1 MLVSKKLLPPIL
13 SHIETSSMLY
23 MITCVSQADPTT
35 SLENALSYA
44 SNIYENSCHENGN
57 ARKSQLIKNRSSQN
71 DDTEYLRRII
81 LKLTNEVNTLRYARA
96 SINTMVSASNSS
108 EINEPR
114 HPSMFS
120 SVSNTTTITVPDPI
134 DEEKVAISDLNR
146 QIEELENQISVTRER
161 NIHVERELQQRVAS
175 QDQLFSIQEKQN
187 CIIEKLEWKLDEME
201 HLNDQLYHKL
211 AEAENGARLNEQLKH
226 ELAGLQRDAYHL
238 KNRRNE
244 LDGVLCVMEN
254 MSYKNDKDTSNALL
268 ELDALKQLS
277 QQQDEKLKM
286 KDEEIESLSY
296 QLYHKNIDT
305 QREIIKSIDPNDSN
319 NSSNIILINDQ
330 RTLESR
336 IEEFEEM
343 VEHIRNQRD
352 KYSDQLEERTDEF
365 EKLKKDYATSENR
378 VQELENELK
387 SAYTMVREND
397 SSGLVKKLEAELAD
411 LHQQA
416 LVDQNNYQI
425 VVEEMED
432 MSCKMNKQLDNI
444 ERLESTVGKLNHQL
458 DETTSCYIQ
467 KEEDFLD
474 LQGQLELEKKS
485 NQIIKL
491 EKKPSTTDS
500 RHSASKPLP
509 TRSDSLRH
517 ISRNLR
523 DQSELS
529 NWLHEKI
536 DDPNGGKADI
546 IRTFLQISSENS
558 RQATHIDQL
567 DKELL
572 ELRYQRALSSYTST
586 KPSSPNSSLNSNR
599 RKTGSIGSNS
609 LLYNNNSPIGEESE
623 SIHSYV
629 QGSRRIPS
637 RQSGTNTPTIPP
649 PSQPPCNPLPPVPML
664 PYIPNN
670 NSTCPSPSIHQ
681 HLNNN
686 SASAQRES
694 QLSQYTKKSD
704 DGSIA
709 PIDHHDYRPIS
720 LRLRSHVPGSQT
732 SNEAVDVTFQL
743 TALEAIIKEQERE
756 IKSLTNDQAALKSVK
771 NQLDIQALEL
781 ENERALKLK
790 AEKAHYILER
800 RMEELMNAKKNKF
813 RCF

>member
-1 MLVSKKLLPPIL
+1 MLVSKKLSPHIA
-13 SHIETSSMLY
+13 SHIETSSVLY
-23 MITCVSQADPTT
+23 MMICASQSDSTP
-35 SLENALSYA
+35 SLENTLSYA

-57 ARKSQLIKNRSSQN
+57 VRKSQLMKNRSSQN

-96 SINTMVSASNSS
+96 SVNTMISASNSS
-108 EINEPR
+108 EMNEPR

-120 SVSNTTTITVPDPI
+120 SVSNSTTITVPDPI
-134 DEEKVAISDLNR
+134 YEEKVAISDLNR

-201 HLNDQLYHKL
+201 HLNNQLYHKL
-211 AEAENGARLNEQLKH
+211 LAETENGARLNEQLKH
-226 ELAGLQRDAYHL
+226 ELAGLQRDAHHL

-319 NSSNIILINDQ
+319 NSSDIILSNDQ

-352 KYSDQLEERTDEF
+352 KYSDQLEERTDAL
-365 EKLKKDYATSENR
+365 EKLKEDYITSKNKI
-378 VQELENELK
+378 QELEIELK
-387 SAYTMVREND
+387 SVYSMVREND
-397 SSGLVKKLEAELAD
+397 SSGLVKNLEGELAA
-411 LHQQA
+411 LQQQK
-416 LVDQNNYQI
+416 LVDQDNYQTMMK
-425 VVEEMED
+425 EMEN
-432 MSCKMNKQLDNI
+432 MSYKMNKQLDDI

-474 LQGQLELEKKS
+474 LQDQLEMEKKS
-485 NQIIKL
+485 NQIVKL
-491 EKKPSTTDS
+491 EKKPSITDS

-517 ISRNLR
+517 ISHNLK

-586 KPSSPNSSLNSNR
+586 KPSSSNLSLNSNR

-609 LLYNNNSPIGEESE
+609 LLYNNSPIGEESG

-637 RQSGTNTPTIPP
+637 RQSGTTTPNFPP

-670 NSTCPSPSIHQ
+670 NSTCPSPSVHQ
-681 HLNNN
+681 QLNSNN
-686 SASAQRES
+686 TSAQRES
-694 QLSQYTKKSD
+694 QLSHYTKTSD

-709 PIDHHDYRPIS
+709 PIDHYDYRPIS

-732 SNEAVDVTFQL
+732 SNEAVDMTFQL
-743 TALEAIIKEQERE
+743 TALEAKIKEQEHE
-756 IKSLTNDQAALKSVK
+756 INLLANDRAALKSVK